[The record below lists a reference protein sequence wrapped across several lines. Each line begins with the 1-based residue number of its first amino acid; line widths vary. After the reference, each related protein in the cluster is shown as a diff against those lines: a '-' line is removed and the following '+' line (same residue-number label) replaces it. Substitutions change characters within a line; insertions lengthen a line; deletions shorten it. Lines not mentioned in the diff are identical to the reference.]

1 MKGDQRIINLL
12 NQRMISEATG
22 VDQYSAHLAL
32 VSIWEYP
39 GLVAYLQERRDDE
52 FRHYNMLRSWIV
64 FLGGTLDTGKVNRVN
79 VGADVPQMHAFDK
92 TVEEVAIAD
101 YNVLIDLCIE
111 LKDSATRD
119 LIQQILADEIDHL
132 RDLEAQ
138 LKQISQMG
146 IQNYL
151 SAKLA

>member
-1 MKGDQRIINLL
+1 M
-12 NQRMISEATG
+12 
-22 VDQYSAHLAL
+22 
-32 VSIWEYP
+32 
-39 GLVAYLQERRDDE
+39 
-52 FRHYNMLRSWIV
+52 
-64 FLGGTLDTGKVNRVN
+64 
-79 VGADVPQMHAFDK
+79 
-92 TVEEVAIAD
+92 AIAD